1 MSDGAIQHGAQRA
14 RPGVTAVWAKP
25 RAKLLLVGNSSAFN
39 QLVPHALAGEL
50 LQPNSSVYAAGLGVC
65 LWLRPD
71 QRLLLLS
78 HGVSSQSVRR
88 RPTAN
93 AWALDAGARYVE
105 FELAGE
111 QAAAVLNTGCSLDLR
126 TAAFAVEQCAQS
138 RFDRVPIVIYRT
150 APDRFEVLTERPLA
164 SHLWCWL
171 CRAVDDV

>member
-1 MSDGAIQHGAQRA
+1 MPDGAIQHGSRRA

-25 RAKLLLVGNSSAFN
+25 RAKLLLVGNSAAFD
-39 QLVPHALAGEL
+39 QLVPHAIAGEL
-50 LQPNSSVYAAGLGVC
+50 LPPNSSIYAAGLGVC

-71 QRLLLLS
+71 QRLLLLA
-78 HGVSSQSVRR
+78 HGVSSQNFPR